1 MVCAKNAQQGG
12 MSMRYRKGFLRGLW
26 KIQCEFVCG
35 QTPPRKRQAPI
46 SFVPV
51 PAGGHSL
58 SQGGIG
64 DSLGLSFV
72 S

>member
-1 MVCAKNAQQGG
+1 
-12 MSMRYRKGFLRGLW
+12 MSS
-26 KIQCEFVCG
+26 EFVCG